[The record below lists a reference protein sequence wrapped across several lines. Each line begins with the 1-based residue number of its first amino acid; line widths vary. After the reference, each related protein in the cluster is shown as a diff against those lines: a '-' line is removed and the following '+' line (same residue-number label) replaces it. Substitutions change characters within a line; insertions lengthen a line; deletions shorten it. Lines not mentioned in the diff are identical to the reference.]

1 MPVTEDWGL
10 PYPECSPPLRKD
22 AADIAQVRDLAVAMN
37 DNVQDLYDRL
47 SDILL
52 RPAACRMSVSVVQN
66 GTGTTI
72 RPFYDVNT
80 FDNTPG
86 VVMADTVN
94 GAIRIPWP
102 GWWLVGAWWQS
113 TSAVYQGYRTR
124 FIKDGSPAASP
135 AGPANIINAN
145 NAYMS
150 LSQTIRYDA
159 EGTLGTEMIATSSTT
174 WQITSRVFALQL
186 AKF

>member
-1 MPVTEDWGL
+1 MPLTEDWAL
-10 PYPECSPPLRKD
+10 PYPECDPPLRKD

-37 DNVQDLYDRL
+37 DHVQDLYDTM

-52 RPAACRMSVSVVQN
+52 RPAACRMQTN
-66 GTGTTI
+66 ALQAGTGTTV
-72 RPFYDVNT
+72 RPFYDVQN

-94 GAIRIPWP
+94 GLIRIPWP

-113 TSAVYQGYRTR
+113 NSAVYQGYRVR
-124 FIKDGSPAASP
+124 FLRNGAAATSP
-135 AGPANIINAN
+135 AGPSNIINAN

-150 LSQTIRYDA
+150 QSQTLRYDA
-159 EGTLGTEMIATSSTT
+159 AGTLSTEMIATSSTT
-174 WQITSRVFALQL
+174 WSVTSRIWALQL
-186 AKF
+186 ARF